1 MEFFAELGGNTR
13 REIICDDA
21 ILYLED
27 LPDDSIASSV
37 FTSLPDISEVPEVT
51 TGYKE
56 IDRFAV
62 YKDWFT
68 DVAALVFRK
77 LADRSYAIFLQ
88 SDVRVIVGNQSEVDH
103 WMDKSSLMSR
113 AADREGCKLMWHKIC
128 MPWDKIVRQSQ
139 SMGRPQYSHLLC
151 FAKGQHVS
159 YRSGAFAAPDV
170 FDRGE
175 MLWPRGIGVDAAFLG
190 LTFLQ
195 EIALADHVL
204 DPFCGVGTICALAN
218 AMGMDSTGVE
228 LSHKRCRKA
237 QVYIRTFKTP
247 SPPLPCSPP
256 SLYHRYIVRSP
267 PSSCLLPPASRPCL
281 LP

>member
-1 MEFFAELGGNTR
+1 MEFVAELGGSTN

-21 ILYLED
+21 IMWLED
-27 LPDDSIASSV
+27 LDDDSIASSV

-51 TGYKE
+51 TGYKDL
-56 IDRFAV
+56 DRYAV

-77 LADRSYAIFLQ
+77 MAMGSYAIFLQ
-88 SDVRVIVGNQSEVDH
+88 SDVRVIVGNQSELDH
-103 WMDKSSLMSR
+103 WMDKGSLLSR

-128 MPWDKIVRQSQ
+128 LPWDKITRESQ
-139 SMGRPQYSHLLC
+139 STGRPQYSHLLC

-159 YRSGAFAAPDV
+159 FRSGAFCAPDV

-175 MLWPRGIGVDAAFLG
+175 MLWQRGIGVDAAFMG

-195 EIALADHVL
+195 EIVQADRVL

-237 QVYIRTFKTP
+237 QVRAGWVGSGQMRKSHT
-247 SPPLPCSPP
+247 
-256 SLYHRYIVRSP
+256 
-267 PSSCLLPPASRPCL
+267 
-281 LP
+281 